1 MDIIS
6 YINFNELFV
15 QEAKN
20 QSQIKPIKAW
30 LNWEQLSGVPLSD
43 NIANLLEKTHSWVSD
58 IVDIRVLEYQETN
71 LFAIFGRAWKERI
84 YNLLW
89 INNIDPKVFAQ
100 ITETLN
106 KSRKAINDKQE
117 PKLWKNDKSVSINIP
132 NKWDWEEQNRY
143 GKAA

>member
-1 MDIIS
+1 MQD
-6 YINFNELFV
+6 
-15 QEAKN
+15 AKN
-20 QSQIKPIKAW
+20 QSVIKPIKTW
-30 LNWEQLSGVPLSD
+30 MNWEQLSSAPLSD

-71 LFAIFGRAWKERI
+71 LFAIFGRVWKDRI
-84 YNLLW
+84 YNLLG

-106 KSRKAINDKQE
+106 KSRKAINEKE

-132 NKWDWEEQNRY
+132 KNWDSKEQQGY
-143 GKAA
+143 AKAA